1 MKVLILAVL
10 LMSVGM
16 MVTQAQLPEAGRGAP
31 STGGALGSYRGA
43 ARDIEGL
50 YRGSFQQIVR
60 AATIMP
66 AEDFHFK
73 PREDAPSFAILVK
86 QAIDGEHA
94 ACDEVN
100 GTPANERTK
109 VPDETAT
116 KDEFMAALQAASTA
130 SRSHM
135 PI

>member
-1 MKVLILAVL
+1 MKVLISAVL
-10 LMSVGM
+10 LMSVSM
-16 MVTQAQLPEAGRGAP
+16 MVTQAQSPEAGRGAP

-60 AATIMP
+60 AATTMP

-73 PREDAPSFAILVK
+73 PREDAPSFANLVK

-94 ACDEVN
+94 ACDELN
-100 GTPANERTK
+100 GTPANERAK
-109 VPDETAT
+109 VPMKRRSRTNLWQRFRLRPQPA
-116 KDEFMAALQAASTA
+116 
-130 SRSHM
+130 RSHM